1 VQQLSDLES
10 RIQKLRQRASTKGR
24 FLFKKS
30 GSNLTPS
37 QKKALDP
44 EPVTKEQE
52 AAAVADKP
60 LQSSQTQRKRNEYI
74 TSATLAD
81 DIKTPSEVTL
91 TDLDGCVVDFL
102 ERPLSSDAR
111 PSPVRTALHVNDIC
125 NSVLVL
131 GKVDGSAMLHNI
143 ERCTIVLKCHQLR
156 IHNSKNLIIYLEVP
170 SDSSAV
176 IESCSGVTFANI
188 PSDLGLVPSS
198 ETNEVPATR
207 PIVQDFSHIMSSTSP
222 NWRFIEDDGVARCRF
237 LKNILNEQSMTPTDL
252 QVVLED
258 LLPPPT

>member
-1 VQQLSDLES
+1 MQQLSDLES
-10 RIQKLRQRASTKGR
+10 RIQRLRQRASTKGR

-111 PSPVRTALHVNDIC
+111 PSPVRTALHINDIC

-143 ERCTIVLKCHQLR
+143 ERCIIVLKCHQVCSL
-156 IHNSKNLIIYLEVP
+156 NNLAVLLLSLTCSPASHSQLKEFDYLPGSTFGLE
-170 SDSSAV
+170 
-176 IESCSGVTFANI
+176 CSHR
-188 PSDLGLVPSS
+188 
-198 ETNEVPATR
+198 E
-207 PIVQDFSHIMSSTSP
+207 
-222 NWRFIEDDGVARCRF
+222 
-237 LKNILNEQSMTPTDL
+237 
-252 QVVLED
+252 
-258 LLPPPT
+258 LLWCYICEYSQ